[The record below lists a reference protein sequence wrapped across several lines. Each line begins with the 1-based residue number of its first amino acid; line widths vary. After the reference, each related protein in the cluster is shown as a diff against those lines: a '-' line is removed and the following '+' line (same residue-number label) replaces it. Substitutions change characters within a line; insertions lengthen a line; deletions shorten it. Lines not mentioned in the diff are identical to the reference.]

1 MIFNTLIKGGGGI
14 TGKPIE
20 VTELPTLTASDVDK
34 IYLLKEENTT
44 YLSPQVGQ
52 PIGDKIYFNTELSP
66 LDYISV
72 AYGGTRILAVGDLST
87 SNYHQLMLIDL
98 FEVQGITGMGHC
110 YVVAMGTPDMS
121 SILGVPYIYCDV
133 LSVEQFNTNV
143 GAAFGI
149 QITEFGWQY
158 AEIDTSSIADWNV
171 SENNCVLFDNI
182 AYTSTEST
190 FKEEY
195 YKCVEVKDAVEVGKP
210 VPEILCFDTS
220 KTPEFDR
227 SASPTEAVHLLTQDQ
242 YFTVA
247 SSYNSGEGVEENLD
261 GSLEA
266 LILLFS
272 GQIPVILYIDGTA
285 SLEVINNLM
294 GQFGEITH
302 KGWQIDG
309 TLDIREKGLEVA
321 TSLGLSQ
328 EEFEQALALAFAD
341 PVVTFNDPQGLFLFP
356 TTYKFEPLGES
367 GFPIEVEE
375 FPTNVTED
383 DIGKVYLNTTTN
395 EYYAYSYSPLV
406 VGETLGTVITY
417 DTSKIPTFVTNAQH
431 NYLITADDVFLIAG
445 TYFSNEQTNGEGD
458 AYLIMAGLVGV
469 AQKLLY
475 VDGSASI
482 EVINTALQ
490 NANLEPVAYKGW
502 QGTGNLDIIT
512 WFISIGNTSVSA
524 EQIQEIKDFLDALP
538 IIEIND
544 SEGLFAKGLALSL
557 NNKSTFARELS
568 QKNTEISTLTDEK
581 NALSNEVVAMVQ
593 RYVPKP
599 YKWDTTRSYIKSYEF
614 SGWSKYNGALQIP
627 DSITSLRE
635 RAFYGSDVERVTLHD
650 GITSIPYYCFENSS
664 TYVDLPSTVTRIM
677 DRAFYG
683 NDRIFTLNIPASVTD
698 IGEAA
703 FANMKELSS
712 ITVEDGNE
720 KFHSIDGVLYRD
732 NPTRLCCYPADKT
745 GADFSTTA
753 NVDSYAFDGCNILK
767 NLTVEG
773 SIQKNAF
780 KGCTSLVSLHIGD
793 FDYGLTLNDMFGGN
807 IPHTLTSIEVGEYYS
822 IPDRFFAGAW
832 NVKNI
837 SLSFNTYTANYF
849 VAGVGNYAFSGC
861 SDLNSLTLTSPS
873 LRYIGIYALSGCSSL
888 TSLELSDEILIIADS
903 AFNGCTALPNV
914 ELPNKLLVI
923 GRDAFGYCTS
933 LNSIHIP
940 DSVTFI
946 KDYAFVDC
954 TGLTSATI
962 GCGVTNIGAWLFGN
976 CTNLRSV
983 TCKAVSPPITDGDIF
998 HGCTSLNEI
1007 YVPAESVEAY
1017 KSATNWSKYADYIK
1031 AIPTEGLAYTLN
1043 SDNASYTVS
1052 GIGTATDKNIGIPDT
1067 YEGLPVTKIGNNAFI
1082 GKSLTSVVIP
1092 DSVTTIGMYGF
1103 GNCSSLKSVVIGNSV
1118 TYIGDGAF
1126 QNGSQLTSIVIPDS
1140 VTSISIAAFSNC
1152 TRLTSVTIGNSVT
1165 SISSLAFQY
1174 CSSCLEYDFSNCTRV
1189 PTLGNA
1195 DVFKNINANAKI
1207 VVPDSLYDTWIAAT
1221 NWSDYAS
1228 YIVKKSEYTEA

>member
-20 VTELPTLTASDVDK
+20 VTELPTPTASDVDK
-34 IYLLKEENTT
+34 IYLLKNEEIT

-52 PIGDKIYFNTELSP
+52 PFGNKIYFNTELNP
-66 LDYISV
+66 LDYTSNFQ
-72 AYGGTRILAVGDLST
+72 GGTDLLRTENTGDYYSLGFVDILAL
-87 SNYHQLMLIDL
+87 
-98 FEVQGITGMGHC
+98 QGIEGYGHA
-110 YVVAMGTPDMS
+110 YVIGVTNGDMS
-121 SILGVPYIYCDV
+121 VILGLSYIYCDV
-133 LSVEQFNTNV
+133 LSVDQFNAMI
-143 GAAFGI
+143 GSQFGVSI
-149 QITEFGWQY
+149 PSFGWL
-158 AEIDTSSIADWNV
+158 ASEIDTSAIADRIVNT
-171 SENNCVLFDNI
+171 NRLPDFDNI
-182 AYTSTEST
+182 AYTSKEST

-195 YKCVEVKDAVEVGKP
+195 YKCVEVKDAIEVGKP
-210 VPEILCFDTS
+210 VPEILYFDTS
-220 KTPEFDR
+220 KTPDFDR
-227 SASPTEAVHLLTQDQ
+227 SAADTQTVYLATQDQ

-247 SSYNSGEGVEENLD
+247 AQYMSGEGASNMD
-261 GSLEA
+261 GSVEA
-266 LILLFS
+266 LFLTFS
-272 GQIPVILYIDGTA
+272 QSVPIYLYIGGTA
-285 SLEVINNLM
+285 SLEVINNLAGM
-294 GQFGEITH
+294 FGEITH

-309 TLDIREKGLEVA
+309 TLNIPEKGLEIA
-321 TSLGLSQ
+321 TNLGLTQ

-356 TTYKFEPLGES
+356 STYKFEPLGES

-375 FPTNVTED
+375 LPTNVTED
-383 DIGKVYLNTTTN
+383 DVGKVYLNTTTN

-406 VGETLGTVITY
+406 VGEGLGTVITY
-417 DTSKIPTFVTNAQH
+417 DTSKTPTFVTNAQH
-431 NYLITADDVFLIAG
+431 NYLIAADDFFLIAG
-445 TYFSNEQTNGEGD
+445 NYFSNEETNGEGD
-458 AYLIMAGLVGV
+458 AYVIMAGTPI
-469 AQKLLY
+469 AQRLLY

-482 EVINTALQ
+482 EAINTALQ
-490 NANLEPVAYKGW
+490 NTNLEPVTYKGW

-512 WFISIGNTSVSA
+512 WLISIGNTSVSA
-524 EQIQEIKDFLDALP
+524 EQIQEIKDLLDALP

-593 RYVPKP
+593 RYVPEP
-599 YKWDTTRSYIKSYEF
+599 YKWGDTTRSNIRSYEF
-614 SGWSKYNGALQIP
+614 SGWDKYNGALQIP
-627 DSITSLRE
+627 DSITSLQE
-635 RAFYGSDVERVTLHD
+635 RAFYGSDVAAVTLHD
-650 GITSIPYYCFENSS
+650 GITRIPYSCFENSS
-664 TYVDLPSTVTRIM
+664 TSVGLPSTVTHIY

-683 NDRIFTLNIPASVTD
+683 NDNIFTLNIPASVTD

-720 KFHSIDGVLYRD
+720 KYQSIDGVLYRKGP
-732 NPTRLCCYPADKT
+732 PTRLCCYPADKT
-745 GADFSTTA
+745 GTDFSTTA

-793 FDYGLTLNDMFGGN
+793 FDDGLTLNDMFGGN

-832 NVKNI
+832 NVKSI
-837 SLSFNTYTANYF
+837 SLSFNTYIANNF
-849 VAGVGNYAFSGC
+849 IAGVGNYAFSGC
-861 SDLNSLTLTSPS
+861 SDLNSLALTSPS

-946 KDYAFVDC
+946 KDYAFADC

-1017 KSATNWSKYADYIK
+1017 KSATNWSKYADRIQ

-1043 SDNASYTVS
+1043 SGGASYSVS
-1052 GIGTATDKNIGIPDT
+1052 GIGTAIDTDIVIPDT
-1067 YEGLPVTKIGNNAFI
+1067 YEGLPVTAVGSEAFKNNTNITNVIIG
-1082 GKSLTSVVIP
+1082 
-1092 DSVTTIGMYGF
+1092 
-1103 GNCSSLKSVVIGNSV
+1103 
-1118 TYIGDGAF
+1118 
-1126 QNGSQLTSIVIPDS
+1126 DS
-1140 VTSISIAAFSNC
+1140 VTSISYQAFYGCKNC
-1152 TRLTSVTIGNSVT
+1152 LK
-1165 SISSLAFQY
+1165 
-1174 CSSCLEYDFSNCTRV
+1174 YDFSNHISV
-1189 PTLGNA
+1189 PTLGSN
-1195 DVFKNINANAKI
+1195 VFGNTNANFKI
-1207 VVPDSLYDTWIAAT
+1207 IVPDALYDSWIAAT
-1221 NWSDYAS
+1221 NWANYAS
-1228 YIVKKSEYTEA
+1228 RIIRKSEYMEV